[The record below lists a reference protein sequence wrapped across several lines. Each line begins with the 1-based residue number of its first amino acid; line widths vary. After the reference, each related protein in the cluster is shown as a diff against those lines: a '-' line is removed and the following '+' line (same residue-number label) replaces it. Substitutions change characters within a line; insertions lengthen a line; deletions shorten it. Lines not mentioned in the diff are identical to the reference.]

1 MMRSIV
7 VGVVLGM
14 SVMGIACGGSNKEP
28 GTAESTK
35 ADLGPMDE
43 LKSIPGDLDLE
54 VKGLTKPIDDTQA
67 IIDKL
72 TSMPKRY
79 GLAAGDVMG
88 MAKGTLS
95 NGKVEVKLDA
105 SVAADARAELEASL
119 KQLGEIV
126 VALKA
131 TPDKIAGLTTK
142 LATITAKVPVLATK
156 ISTSAQATMTNP
168 FGGADGK
175 AKAKAD
181 LDGLEKVK
189 LDVNKSV
196 AETQQKLGG
205 IPGMATAAL
214 GKLTAAFTAG

>member
-1 MMRSIV
+1 MRSIV
-7 VGVVLGM
+7 VGIALGLSVV
-14 SVMGIACGGSNKEP
+14 GIACGGNNKEAAS
-28 GTAESTK
+28 AESTK
-35 ADLGPMDE
+35 AELSSMDE
-43 LKSIPGDLDLE
+43 LKSIPADLDAE
-54 VKGLTKPIDDTQA
+54 VKSLTKPIDDTQT

-79 GLAAGDVMG
+79 GMSAGSVMG
-88 MAKGTLS
+88 MAKGSLDG
-95 NGKVEVKLDA
+95 GKVDVKLDA
-105 SVAADARAELEASL
+105 SVGAEAKAELEASL

-131 TPDKIAGLTTK
+131 TPDKIAGLTKK

-156 ISTSAQATMTNP
+156 ISTGASATMSNP
-168 FGGADGK
+168 FGSADGK

-196 AETQQKLGG
+196 ADTQQKLTG
-205 IPGMATAAL
+205 IPALATGAL